1 MTATILVL
9 AVTSISEIAYGANE
23 GTSKV
28 EGTYSK
34 AKSSELYTVE
44 QKDKSSDGE
53 INKSVPSSIASVLGY
68 NTDGLEKYYLIFG
81 EELSEYGMV
90 IKTNNEEATQKYE
103 DNMQSITDVNIKGLD
118 VVDMS
123 NSIVTKDVPKPEPK
137 QAPVKKQNTQTTNQV
152 PAKITNVDQSE
163 ALLHTDSPD
172 ENYTGAIVELSP
184 EDRDLLERLVMG
196 EAGGQGFEGAA
207 LVAQTIRD
215 NIVYRGFK
223 TVAEIR
229 TSCKYTGSISRT
241 PNDDV
246 KRACAYVFDQ
256 GGIVVKHKIFYFYA
270 FQYTTSRWHETQ
282 KFIVQHGGHRFFS
295 TWK

>member
-1 MTATILVL
+1 MGL
-9 AVTSISEIAYGANE
+9 AVTSVGVFAIDANE
-23 GTSKV
+23 GASKV

-34 AKSSELYTVE
+34 AKSSETYSAE
-44 QKDKSSDGE
+44 KDKNENSE
-53 INKSVPSSIASVLGY
+53 IKKSVPSGIASVLGY
-68 NTDGLEKYYLIFG
+68 DTEGLDKYYLIFG

-90 IKTNNEEATQKYE
+90 IKTKNESDTEKY
-103 DNMQSITDVNIKGLD
+103 NKNINSITQVNMKNLD

-123 NSIVTKDVPKPEPK
+123 NSVVTKDVPKPEP
-137 QAPVKKQNTQTTNQV
+137 VKKTQTSRPSA

-172 ENYTGAIVELSP
+172 ENYRGAIVELSP
-184 EDRDLLERLVMG
+184 ADRDLLERLVMG

-241 PNDDV
+241 PNEDV

-256 GGIVVKHKIFYFYA
+256 GGVVVKHKIFYFYA
-270 FQYTTSRWHETQ
+270 FKYTTSKWHETQ